1 MPTVYDVPAEDLIQA
16 IAVELKKYNKIT
28 PPVWASYVKT
38 GSFKQHAPQ
47 DPNWWFVRCA
57 SLLRKVYLS
66 GPIGTSHLRKAYG
79 GLRRGRMSPEKSTK
93 ASGAV
98 IRKALQQLE
107 SEGLITSKS
116 AINSCS
122 CFPLTTA
129 FWSIVFKFAIKYSY
143 RISIIKISCSTISIL
158 I

>member
-1 MPTVYDVPAEDLIQA
+1 MPTVYDVPAEDLIQT

-28 PPVWASYVKT
+28 PPEWASYVKT

-47 DPNWWFVRCA
+47 NPDWWFVRCA
-57 SLLRKVYLS
+57 SLLRKVYVS

-79 GLRRGRMSPEKSTK
+79 GLKHGRNSPEKSTR

-107 SEGLITSKS
+107 SEGLITSSRKG
-116 AINSCS
+116 
-122 CFPLTTA
+122 
-129 FWSIVFKFAIKYSY
+129 
-143 RISIIKISCSTISIL
+143 RTISAKGRSLLDKSSATL
-158 I
+158 IKEKFPELKKY

>member
-1 MPTVYDVPAEDLIQA
+1 MSPTVYDVPAEDLIQA

-47 DPNWWFVRCA
+47 DPNWWFVRSA
-57 SLLRKVYLS
+57 SLLRKVYVS

-79 GLRRGRMSPEKSTK
+79 GLRRGRNRPEKSTK

-107 SEGLITSKS
+107 SEGLITSSRNGRSISAKGRSLLDKFS
-116 AINSCS
+116 AILIKEK
-122 CFPLTTA
+122 FPEL
-129 FWSIVFKFAIKYSY
+129 KKY
-143 RISIIKISCSTISIL
+143 
-158 I
+158 

>member
-1 MPTVYDVPAEDLIQA
+1 MSPTVYDVPAEDLIQA

-28 PPVWASYVKT
+28 PPEWASYVKT

-47 DPNWWFVRCA
+47 DPDWWFVRCA
-57 SLLRKVYLS
+57 SVLRKIYLN

-79 GLRRGRMSPEKSTK
+79 GLRRGRNSPEKSTK

-107 SEGLITSKS
+107 SEGLITSSRPGRIIS
-116 AINSCS
+116 AKGRSLLDKFS
-122 CFPLTTA
+122 ATLVKEKFPEL
-129 FWSIVFKFAIKYSY
+129 KKY
-143 RISIIKISCSTISIL
+143 
-158 I
+158 

>member
-1 MPTVYDVPAEDLIQA
+1 MSPIVYDVPAEDLIQA

-28 PPVWASYVKT
+28 PPEWASYVKT
-38 GSFKQHAPQ
+38 GSFKQHAPK
-47 DPNWWFVRCA
+47 DPDWWFVRCA

-107 SEGLITSKS
+107 SEGLITSSRPGRIIS
-116 AINSCS
+116 AKGRSLLDKFS
-122 CFPLTTA
+122 ATLVKEKFPEL
-129 FWSIVFKFAIKYSY
+129 KKY
-143 RISIIKISCSTISIL
+143 
-158 I
+158 

>member
-1 MPTVYDVPAEDLIQA
+1 MSPTVYDVPAEDLIQA

-28 PPVWASYVKT
+28 PPEWASYVKT

-57 SLLRKVYLS
+57 SLLRKVYVS

-79 GLRRGRMSPEKSTK
+79 GLRRGRNSPEKSTR

-107 SEGLITSKS
+107 SEGLITSSRPGRIIS
-116 AINSCS
+116 AKGRSLLDKFSATLIKEK
-122 CFPLTTA
+122 FPEL
-129 FWSIVFKFAIKYSY
+129 KKY
-143 RISIIKISCSTISIL
+143 
-158 I
+158 

>member
-1 MPTVYDVPAEDLIQA
+1 MSPTVYDVPAEDLIKE

-28 PPVWASYVKT
+28 PPEWASYVKT

-47 DPNWWFVRCA
+47 NPDWWFVRCA
-57 SLLRKVYLS
+57 SLLRKVYVS

-79 GLRRGRMSPEKSTK
+79 GLRRGRNSPEKSTK

-107 SEGLITSKS
+107 SEGLISSSRPGRTITAKGRSLLDKFS
-116 AINSCS
+116 ATLIKEK
-122 CFPLTTA
+122 FPEL
-129 FWSIVFKFAIKYSY
+129 KKY
-143 RISIIKISCSTISIL
+143 
-158 I
+158 

>member
-1 MPTVYDVPAEDLIQA
+1 MSPTVYDVPAEDLIQA

-47 DPNWWFVRCA
+47 NPDWWFVRCA
-57 SLLRKVYLS
+57 SLLRKVYVS
-66 GPIGTSHLRKAYG
+66 GPIGTSHLRKAYS
-79 GLRRGRMSPEKSTK
+79 GLRRGRNSPEKSTK

-107 SEGLITSKS
+107 SEGLISSSRPGRTITAKGRSLLDKFS
-116 AINSCS
+116 ATLIKEK
-122 CFPLTTA
+122 FPEL
-129 FWSIVFKFAIKYSY
+129 KKY
-143 RISIIKISCSTISIL
+143 
-158 I
+158 

>member
-1 MPTVYDVPAEDLIQA
+1 MSPTVYDVPAEDLIQV

-28 PPVWASYVKT
+28 PPEWASYVKT

-47 DPNWWFVRCA
+47 NPDWWFVRCA
-57 SLLRKVYLS
+57 SVLRKVYVS

-79 GLRRGRMSPEKSTK
+79 GLRRGRNSPEKSTK

-107 SEGLITSKS
+107 SEGLITSS
-116 AINSCS
+116 RNG
-122 CFPLTTA
+122 
-129 FWSIVFKFAIKYSY
+129 
-143 RISIIKISCSTISIL
+143 RTISAKGRSLLDKFSATL
-158 I
+158 IKEKFPELKKY

>member
-47 DPNWWFVRCA
+47 DPDWWFVRCA

-66 GPIGTSHLRKAYG
+66 GPIGTSHLRKAYS

-107 SEGLITSKS
+107 SEGLITSSRPGRIIS
-116 AINSCS
+116 AKGRSLLDKFSATLIKEK
-122 CFPLTTA
+122 FPEL
-129 FWSIVFKFAIKYSY
+129 KKY
-143 RISIIKISCSTISIL
+143 
-158 I
+158 

>member
-1 MPTVYDVPAEDLIQA
+1 MSPTVYDVPAEDLIQT

-66 GPIGTSHLRKAYG
+66 GPIGTSHLRKAYS
-79 GLRRGRMSPEKSTK
+79 GLRRGRNSPEKSTR

-107 SEGLITSKS
+107 SEGLITSSRPGRIIS
-116 AINSCS
+116 AKGRSLLDKFSATLIKEK
-122 CFPLTTA
+122 FPEL
-129 FWSIVFKFAIKYSY
+129 KKY
-143 RISIIKISCSTISIL
+143 
-158 I
+158 

>member
-57 SLLRKVYLS
+57 SLLRKVYVS

-79 GLRRGRMSPEKSTK
+79 GLRRGRNSPEKSTK

-107 SEGLITSKS
+107 SEGLITSSRPGRIISPKGRSLLDKFS
-116 AINSCS
+116 ATLIKEK
-122 CFPLTTA
+122 FPEL
-129 FWSIVFKFAIKYSY
+129 KKY
-143 RISIIKISCSTISIL
+143 
-158 I
+158 

>member
-1 MPTVYDVPAEDLIQA
+1 MPTVYDVPAEDLIQT

-66 GPIGTSHLRKAYG
+66 GPIGTSHLRKAYS
-79 GLRRGRMSPEKSTK
+79 GLRRGRNSPEKSTR

-107 SEGLITSKS
+107 SEGLITSSRPGRIIS
-116 AINSCS
+116 AKGRSLLDKFSATLIKEK
-122 CFPLTTA
+122 FPEL
-129 FWSIVFKFAIKYSY
+129 KKY
-143 RISIIKISCSTISIL
+143 
-158 I
+158 